1 MEKKN
6 VLDEIEKSFSDLNT
20 ALHYWSKNL
29 FFAAVF
35 LFCTLLLL
43 FRTPIFPVLAVC
55 LVAGILVS
63 SGLLIQISLKKRKLQ
78 ERLHTFLES
87 PEGRIATQIQEIH
100 HSIQRFQQ
108 KLKSYELSLREGRA
122 HLAQVEDALSNDQ
135 LYENRKAQHQA
146 LKKKL
151 EENLAQQQLIM
162 EFYQKAKSRY
172 EQELFNLEQDLKNL
186 ELSSYLQKENAN
198 YLGEEISMHTTK
210 LSVEMLSEMEKL
222 ESHLPAARAEVIDF
236 SLESQLKEM
245 IHWLDH
251 GEVPPDSLLEQ
262 PNL

>member
-6 VLDEIEKSFSDLNT
+6 ALDEIEKSFSDLNT

-43 FRTPIFPVLAVC
+43 FKTPIFPVLAIC
-55 LVAGILVS
+55 LIGGILVS
-63 SGLLIQISLKKRKLQ
+63 SGLLVQIAIKKRKLR
-78 ERLHTFLES
+78 ERLNAYLAR
-87 PEGRIATQIQEIH
+87 PEGRIASQIQEIH
-100 HSIQRFQQ
+100 HSILRFQQ
-108 KLKSYELSLREGRA
+108 KLKSYELSLREGRS
-122 HLAQVEDALSNDQ
+122 HLAQVEDALSSDQ
-135 LYENRKAQHQA
+135 LYENRRTQHHM

-151 EENLAQQQLIM
+151 EENLAQQQLVM

-172 EQELFNLEQDLKNL
+172 EQELFNLEQDLNNL
-186 ELSSYLQKENAN
+186 ELSTYLQKESIN
-198 YLGEEISMHTTK
+198 YLGEEISMHSTK

-222 ESHLPAARAEVIDF
+222 ESHLPAARAELIDF
-236 SLESQLKEM
+236 SLAAQLKEM

-251 GEVPPDSLLEQ
+251 SEPTEDSQWEHPDR
-262 PNL
+262 